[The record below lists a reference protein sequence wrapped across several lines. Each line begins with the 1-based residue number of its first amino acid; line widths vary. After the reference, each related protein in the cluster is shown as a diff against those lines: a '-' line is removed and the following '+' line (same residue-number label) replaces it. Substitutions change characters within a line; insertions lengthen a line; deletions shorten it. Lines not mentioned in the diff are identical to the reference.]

1 MNPRRGLGIGVVW
14 SAAAILV
21 AAAFLI
27 LNIDRLHMHPDE
39 ELSYRATAGGVIDT
53 LRWQIDLEDNQAPLW
68 FLTFN
73 LWRAFVGDAEFTSRA
88 LGVLL
93 ILPALALIARMA
105 RRAFGGAAGVF
116 TPLVLVGSGLFFQYA
131 LDIRM
136 YPLVMLVS
144 AVSAALLW
152 RWLRLRTISAALW
165 YGLSA
170 AVMLYTHYLLIF
182 LLVGHGLFFLL
193 ARRPDARLL
202 RQGMAAAGVMTLAFL
217 PWLPVAVTQ
226 INHLRAV
233 EAETGTARGGIG
245 IGVSTLLTSPE
256 NVQALLDFATNSQ
269 PILYGALLTLGM
281 ALATLRK
288 TPRRGRELMLLALI
302 WALVVPAIYLL
313 VNTRAGVYAPRYVS
327 FLALG
332 LAVAVGGA
340 LALAPI
346 PRLVRWGALA
356 CLIALNLQGFP
367 ATLPARI
374 PYRDIFQAVSAASLP
389 GDAVLFVRA
398 GEDEGFVR
406 WQIDH
411 YLDADLRTGATAN
424 PALAQGSRR
433 VWLITGDWFD
443 EATRAVFETLEPG
456 HPVQRVIGQCD
467 RAWCY
472 LAQLMEAPPLDQPV
486 LFNGDLGFWGMDF
499 DRAARDAVSVRLWWR
514 VERSIPRDLSFSLRL
529 LTVEGAM
536 VAQQDG
542 AILHYGQDRIE
553 TSVMQPG
560 ALYIDRRALTLSP
573 PLPPGDYALALIVY
587 QSWDGVRWTLPDGG
601 DTLNLGAIRIE

>member
-1 MNPRRGLGIGVVW
+1 MNSGRGLGTGVVW
-14 SAAAILV
+14 SAAAILI

-27 LNIDRLHMHPDE
+27 LSIDRLHMHPDE

-73 LWRAFVGDAEFTSRA
+73 LWRAFIGDAEFTSRA
-88 LGVLL
+88 LGMLL
-93 ILPALALIARMA
+93 VLPALALIARMA
-105 RRAFGGAAGVF
+105 RTAFGEPAGIF
-116 TPLVLVGSGLFFQYA
+116 ALLALVGNGLFFQYA

-144 AVSAALLW
+144 AVSTFLLW
-152 RWLRLRTISAALW
+152 RWLRLRTVRAALW

-170 AVMLYTHYLLIF
+170 AILLYTHYLLVF
-182 LLVGHGLFFLL
+182 LLVGHGLFVLL

-202 RQGMAAAGVMTLAFL
+202 RQGVVAAVVMTLAFL

-226 INHLRAV
+226 VNHLRAV

-245 IGVSTLLTSPE
+245 IGVSTLPTSPE

-269 PILYGALLTLGM
+269 PLLYGALLALGA
-281 ALATLRK
+281 ALAMRRGFH
-288 TPRRGRELMLLALI
+288 RRGRDMMFLALI

-327 FLALG
+327 FLTLG
-332 LAVAVGGA
+332 LAVGVGGA
-340 LALAPI
+340 LALASI
-346 PRLVRWGALA
+346 PRILCWGAIL
-356 CLIALNLQGFP
+356 CLIILNLNGFQ
-367 ATLPARI
+367 ATLPVRI
-374 PYRDIFQAVSAASLP
+374 PYRDLFQAVSAASLP
-389 GDAVLFVRA
+389 DDAVLFVRA
-398 GEDEGFVR
+398 GEGDGFVR

-411 YLDADLRTGATAN
+411 YLSADLRARATAD
-424 PALAQGSRR
+424 PAQAQESRR
-433 VWLITGDWFD
+433 VWLITGGWFD
-443 EATRAVFETLEPG
+443 EETRAVFEALEPE

-486 LFNGDLGFWGMDF
+486 LFNGDLGFRGMDF
-499 DRAARDAVSVRLWWR
+499 DQTSRDGVSVRLWW
-514 VERSIPRDLSFSLRL
+514 VTERSIPRDLSFSLRL
-529 LTVEGAM
+529 LTVDGAM
-536 VAQQDG
+536 LAQQDG
-542 AILHYGQDRIE
+542 AILHYGQEHIE
-553 TSVMQPG
+553 TSAMQPG
-560 ALYIDRRALTLSP
+560 ALYIDHRALASSP
-573 PLPPGDYALALIVY
+573 PLPPGEYALALVVY
-587 QSWDGVRWTLPDGG
+587 QSWDGVRWTLPDGS